1 MSRFRAVVA
10 SVVLASSVA
19 VTLTGCGSGEPS
31 EAKAPAERPSAGK
44 ASAGQTSGGSTTTGG
59 GEAGTSPADGKL
71 AADPGTRYTAI
82 AVPELEGLVC
92 DEGDGGFHYGSG
104 LDMSVTGDD
113 DLKEIEGDSQDIADE
128 VSCFGSPRNV
138 LRKGTMSASAPMF
151 TARTNLYANVP
162 DPTAA
167 LNKIFDA
174 SVDQATGYGRN
185 FTGEPRT
192 VTSGTLVVKCRQ
204 NVTDTFPMTTCFWAN
219 YGAAGV
225 VDFFPADTQYIPI
238 DSAVPW
244 TQAFVAGALRK

>member
-10 SVVLASSVA
+10 SAVLASSVA
-19 VTLTGCGSGEPS
+19 VTLTGCGSTEPTDAVGS
-31 EAKAPAERPSAGK
+31 TERPPAGKVSAGH
-44 ASAGQTSGGSTTTGG
+44 SSGGPATGG
-59 GEAGTSPADGKL
+59 GEAGTSPAAGKL
-71 AADPGTRYTAI
+71 AADPGIRYTAI

-92 DEGDGGFHYGSG
+92 DEGDGGFHYGSD

-113 DLKEIEGDSQDIADE
+113 GLKEIEGDSQDIAGE

-151 TARTNLYANVP
+151 TARTHLYENVP

-167 LNKIFDA
+167 LNRIFDA
-174 SVDQATGYGRN
+174 SVDLATGYGRN
-185 FTGEPRT
+185 FTGKPRT
-192 VTSGTLVVKCRQ
+192 VTSSTLVVKCRQ

-225 VDFFPADTQYIPI
+225 VDFFPADSEYIPVE
-238 DSAVPW
+238 SAVPW
-244 TQAFVAGALRK
+244 TRAFVAGALRK

>member
-1 MSRFRAVVA
+1 MAVAALASAVV
-10 SVVLASSVA
+10 
-19 VTLTGCGSGEPS
+19 GCGGAEPS
-31 EAKAPAERPSAGK
+31 DAKPSDVRPSAGK
-44 ASAGQTSGGSTTTGG
+44 ASAEQPAAG
-59 GEAGTSPADGKL
+59 GEGETTPSPEQL

-82 AVPELEGLVC
+82 AVPALEGLVC
-92 DEGDGGFHYGSG
+92 DEGDGGFHYGSD

-113 DLKEIEGDSQDIADE
+113 DLKEIEGDSQDVADE

-151 TARTNLYANVP
+151 TARTNLYEHVA

-167 LNKIFDA
+167 LNRIFDA
-174 SVDQATGYGRN
+174 SVEQATGYGRN
-185 FTGEPRT
+185 FTGEAKT
-192 VTSGTLVVKCRQ
+192 VTDSSLVVKCRQ

-225 VDFFPADTQYIPI
+225 VDFFPADDQYVPI

-244 TQAFVAGALRK
+244 TRSFATGALRR

>member
-1 MSRFRAVVA
+1 MSRFRAVVT

-19 VTLTGCGSGEPS
+19 VTLAGCGSAEPAGT
-31 EAKAPAERPSAGK
+31 EGPAARPAAGK
-44 ASAGQTSGGSTTTGG
+44 QSQGA
-59 GEAGTSPADGKL
+59 EKL

-82 AVPELEGLVC
+82 AVPQLEGLVC
-92 DEGDGGFHYGSG
+92 DEGDGGFHYGSD
-104 LDMSVTGDD
+104 LDMSVHGDD
-113 DLKEIEGDSQDIADE
+113 GLKEIEGDSQDVADE

-151 TARTNLYANVP
+151 TARTSLYENVP
-162 DPTAA
+162 DPAAA
-167 LNKIFDA
+167 LNRIFDA
-174 SVDQATGYGRN
+174 SVELATGYGRD

-192 VTSGTLVVKCRQ
+192 VTSSALVVKCRQ

-219 YGAAGV
+219 HGAAGV
-225 VDFFPADTQYIPI
+225 VDFFPADAQYIPI